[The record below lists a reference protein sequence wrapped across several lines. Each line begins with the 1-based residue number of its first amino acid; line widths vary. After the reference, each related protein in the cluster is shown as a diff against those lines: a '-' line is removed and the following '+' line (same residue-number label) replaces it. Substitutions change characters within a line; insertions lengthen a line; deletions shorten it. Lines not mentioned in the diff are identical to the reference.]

1 MPLAP
6 QITNTPIPDSTWFV
20 SGDFQ
25 TDSGGIATVQNTT
38 TFFAASAPTASA
50 IGDIWFDTSN
60 GNLQYRW
67 DGSSWVSVQDGSI
80 ATASSNASTALSTA
94 NAAQTS
100 ANGKN
105 KITYSTSSPSGS
117 GTNTG
122 DIWWQYSGGNI
133 IGQWAWNGSSWASAP
148 ITNAV
153 IANLDAGK
161 ITTGTLSSI
170 TIYSGS
176 SGQFQ
181 VSSGGSMTATSGTIG
196 GWSISGSHI
205 SDSGGSSTILSPATS
220 STSYCLTSSAA
231 VSASAGIFG
240 SAVPSGATY
249 SLSTGGNAGITGSL
263 YALGYIYNSGAATTS
278 SAANVFMNSS
288 TGLIARVT
296 SSLRYKTEVNPIAI
310 PNDSILALAP
320 KTFFDKGDVERNNN
334 SSAGLPLILGII
346 AEEVA
351 QIPVLKDLLVNY
363 DDQQRPDSIN
373 YDRIAIAMIPLLQDL
388 AKRVAALETK

>member
-6 QITNTPIPDSTWFV
+6 QITNTPIPDSTWYV
-20 SGDFQ
+20 STDFQ
-25 TDSGGIATVQNTT
+25 TDAGGIATVQTTT
-38 TFFAASAPTASA
+38 TFFASSAPNATA

-60 GNLQYRW
+60 GNKQYRW
-67 DGSSWVSVQDGSI
+67 DGSSWVVVQDTSI
-80 ATASSNASTALSTA
+80 ATANSNASTALSTA
-94 NAAQTS
+94 TAAQAS

-105 KITYSTSSPSGS
+105 KITYSSSSPSGS

-133 IGQWAWNGSSWASAP
+133 IGQWAWNGSSWVSSP

-181 VSSGGSMTATSGTIG
+181 VSSSGSMTATSGTIG
-196 GWSISGSHI
+196 GWTISSSHI

-240 SAVPSGATY
+240 NAVPSGATY
-249 SLSTGGNAGITGSL
+249 SLQTGGSAGITGDL
-263 YALGYIYNSGAATTS
+263 HALGYIYNPGRATTS
-278 SAANVFMNSS
+278 SAANVYMNSS
-288 TGLIARVT
+288 TGLIALVT
-296 SSLRYKTEVNPIAI
+296 SSLRYKTEVNPITI
-310 PNDSILALAP
+310 PNDSILALSP
-320 KTFFDKGDVERNNN
+320 KTFYDKGDVERNNN
-334 SSAGLPLILGII
+334 STTGLPRILGII

-388 AKRVAALETK
+388 TKRVATLESK